1 MSIQER
7 AQMAAELKKSYNCCQ
22 AVVLALKDL
31 VDLSEE
37 QLVTMAASFGSGM
50 GNMKGSCGA
59 LVGAEMIAGLVSGGN
74 RAIARQ
80 INEKFEELCGSI
92 TCEELKGIKTGKVLC
107 SCPDC
112 CKNAILAFGCALG
125 LE

>member
-7 AQMAAELKKSYNCCQ
+7 AQNAAELKKSYNCCQ

-31 VDLSEE
+31 VDLTDE
-37 QLVTMAASFGSGM
+37 QLVTMAASFGLGM

-59 LVGAEMIAGLVSGGN
+59 LVGAEMIAGLVTGGN
-74 RAIARQ
+74 RAIAKQ
-80 INEKFEELCGSI
+80 INEKFEMLCGSI
-92 TCEELKGIKTGKVLC
+92 TCAELKGIKTGMPLC

-112 CKNAILAFGCALG
+112 CKNAVLAFGEALG